1 MRRKILI
8 TAFIALAS
16 SVVGAYY
23 LLPFCVSA
31 PDITP
36 PPSSAVYDRNGE
48 LIAESKVS
56 SISDK
61 NGNREIYWGREEE
74 ECRFHVGDIV
84 EVLCGGQ
91 VELHMIWEMPF
102 NEAHA
107 RKKLPKEKLDR
118 PMTFHLDDSD
128 DCYITV
134 SLTDEYPDH
143 VNVMSCF
150 PAGTL
155 PLDESIVKKLRE
167 VFDRC
172 IARIANK

>member
-1 MRRKILI
+1 
-8 TAFIALAS
+8 
-16 SVVGAYY
+16 
-23 LLPFCVSA
+23 
-31 PDITP
+31 
-36 PPSSAVYDRNGE
+36 
-48 LIAESKVS
+48 
-56 SISDK
+56 
-61 NGNREIYWGREEE
+61 
-74 ECRFHVGDIV
+74 
-84 EVLCGGQ
+84 
-91 VELHMIWEMPF
+91 
-102 NEAHA
+102 
-107 RKKLPKEKLDR
+107 
-118 PMTFHLDDSD
+118 MTFHLDDSD